1 MTPQPETLNIEE
13 ILRESEKAFQR
24 FAAFCKDI
32 PQDLFFQEPAGQWSI
47 AQHLQHLVIATKTA
61 TAAYALPRFLV
72 RIFGGKPNRPSL
84 TYPALVTDYQAV
96 LAAGG
101 KATGRYIPKHFKANS
116 SKDELIRQW
125 RQFTTI
131 YLQALRKNWKD
142 AQLDHYMVKHPL
154 LGKITLRELCYF
166 TIYHTD
172 HHVKILKAR
181 A

>member
-1 MTPQPETLNIEE
+1 MTKYPETLTIEE
-13 ILRESEKAFQR
+13 ILRDSEKAFQR
-24 FAAFCKDI
+24 FAAFCKDV
-32 PQDLFFQEPAGQWSI
+32 PPALFFEEKDGQWSI
-47 AQHLQHLVIATKTA
+47 AQHLQHLVISTKTA

-72 RIFGGKPNRPSL
+72 RLYGGKPGRPSQSF
-84 TYPALVTDYQAV
+84 AQLVADYQD
-96 LAAGG
+96 LLKAGG
-101 KATGRYIPKHFKANS
+101 KATGRYIPKHFKPNS
-116 SKDELIRQW
+116 NKEELIRQW

-142 AQLDHYMVKHPL
+142 AQLDHYVVKHPL

-172 HHVKILKAR
+172 HHLNIVTAR